1 MEDWRLIAFAV
12 FMIAV
17 VGIGLVFLQRRRQAQ
32 KTGDDPLYGIA
43 SLGPNETDQA
53 NAAPRTRGVGT
64 TGE

>member
-17 VGIGLVFLQRRRQAQ
+17 VAIGLTFLQRRRHAQ
-32 KTGDDPLYGIA
+32 KTGNDPLYGVA
-43 SLGPNETDQA
+43 SLGPNEIEQA
-53 NAAPRTRGVGT
+53 QVEPRTRGVGT

>member
-32 KTGDDPLYGIA
+32 KTGDDPLYGVA
-43 SLGPNETDQA
+43 SLGPSEMDQA
-53 NAAPRTRGVGT
+53 QAAPRTRGVGT

>member
-17 VGIGLVFLQRRRQAQ
+17 VAIGLVFLQRRRQAQ
-32 KTGDDPLYGIA
+32 KTGDDPLYGVA
-43 SLGPNETDQA
+43 SLGPKETDQA
-53 NAAPRTRGVGT
+53 HKAPRTRGVGT